1 MGIGITHYLTVSAIL
16 FTIGIFGIFLNRKNV
31 IIMLM
36 SIELILLSVLCLIL
50 AFFQTAGLFLLI
62 GAEFLAMIL
71 VIVYIGAVAVL
82 FLFVVMMLDVNF
94 VELREGFLNYL
105 PIGGTIGL
113 ILLVELIAIATTWTS
128 APGIKT
134 FDTSVAQ
141 HTTITNTQALGQ
153 ILYTDYLYLFQTAG
167 IILLIAMIGAIVL
180 VQRTRK
186 GVHKQNIPQQV
197 TRPKQEVIAIRNI
210 PPRRGI

>member
-1 MGIGITHYLTVSAIL
+1 MITTFLFYTFAIL
-16 FTIGIFGIFLNRKNV
+16 LIIASTLV
-31 IIMLM
+31 IAARNPVH
-36 SIELILLSVLCLIL
+36 SVLCLIL

-105 PIGGTIGL
+105 PIGGAIGL

-134 FDTSVAQ
+134 FDTSGAQ